1 MAEVRKHGKGGGGQ
15 IAAAIERA
23 MAQGVRPSGAGAPPE
38 PGQQSEPPRNTQNL
52 VTATSFLGNDPFLVT
67 APKPVQ
73 PVEPEGETAEAAPDE
88 DPDDHPDAAEGESE
102 D

>member
-38 PGQQSEPPRNTQNL
+38 ACQQSGTPRNTQNM
-52 VTATSFLGNDPFLVT
+52 VTATSFLGNDPFLVQP
-67 APKPVQ
+67 ARPKD
-73 PVEPEGETAEAAPDE
+73 AAPDE
-88 DPDDHPDAAEGESE
+88 DDEAEAAEPDADKPE